1 LRGDEAL
8 QSTVTFLHFSP
19 LTFPTF
25 NEIESLLL
33 DIGAVSLGL
42 IKEFLHRLITL
53 LVDFFSFVQMTVVT
67 MPITSN

>member
-1 LRGDEAL
+1 LQRGV
-8 QSTVTFLHFSP
+8 SFLHLSP

-42 IKEFLHRLITL
+42 FKEFLHRLITL
-53 LVDFFSFVQMTVVT
+53 LVDFFPFVQMTVVP
-67 MPITSN
+67 MPITSY